1 MNNTFAKNTIEASKV
16 LEINNKF
23 RSLGLRP
30 KLKGTKLLN
39 KAVQILLVLNDE
51 FFLLEDVL
59 DELINIYPQ
68 FNKKQIKMA
77 MKYALDHRNENLSKN
92 NFKKV
97 FDFEYDITT
106 FETKNFIY
114 EFIYAFLN

>member
-77 MKYALDHRNENLSKN
+77 IQKVKLMILLILKVVNIMKSII
-92 NFKKV
+92 F
-97 FDFEYDITT
+97 
-106 FETKNFIY
+106 
-114 EFIYAFLN
+114 